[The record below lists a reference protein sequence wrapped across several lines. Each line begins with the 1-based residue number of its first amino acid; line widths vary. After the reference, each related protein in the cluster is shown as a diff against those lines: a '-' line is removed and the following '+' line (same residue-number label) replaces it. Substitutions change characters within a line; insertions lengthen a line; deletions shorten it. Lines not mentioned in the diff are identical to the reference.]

1 MPATISPSAIQDQRH
16 LALTLDTVHILKA
29 PSETELTINITT
41 TKPNHKPNRE
51 PFKLT
56 LNYH

>member
-16 LALTLDTVHILKA
+16 LAPTLDTVHILKA
-29 PSETELTINITT
+29 LLETELTINITT
-41 TKPNHKPNRE
+41 TKPTHKPNRK